1 MLNNKYEFMVENKTV
16 NLLLEN
22 TLDLCNRLVNIFL
35 ISTNSI
41 GVINKDNM
49 FLFQRSYLKIF

>member
-16 NLLLEN
+16 NILLEN